1 MQAKLDGWRITF
13 FKQACGKVVA
23 YGGEIRDDLEMMSR
37 FSRLRL
43 DLSIGESVHNFI
55 KDAPVLSSLD
65 CEAWVPGRPA
75 SIVPTALRSEE
86 FELKVTPFAVPW
98 WNGEDLSM
106 ANPLNIIEDFKGIF
120 EFADTFEYDELT
132 DGVED
137 HAASLLANAK
147 ARGIE
152 GWILKDH
159 NYANWWKLKESN
171 TCDCIVVDVKEGNG
185 KYAGLVGAL
194 IVALHDGSKQK
205 VVANVSGM
213 SDMERAEIT
222 ELDNDGQLIGRVVEV
237 EYQYVGER
245 GKLRHPRFIRF
256 REDKPAVD
264 CKLDQ
269 LA

>member
-1 MQAKLDGWRITF
+1 MQAKLDGWRVTF
-13 FKQACGKVVA
+13 FKQECGKVVA

-37 FSRLRL
+37 FDRLRL
-43 DLSIGESVHNFI
+43 DLSLKSVQAFI
-55 KDAPVLSSLD
+55 DDAPPLSSLD

-75 SIVPTALRSEE
+75 SIVPTALRSAEL
-86 FELKVTPFAVPW
+86 ELKVTPFAVPW
-98 WNGEDLSM
+98 WDGADLTVADALDVVNRFRPM
-106 ANPLNIIEDFKGIF
+106 F
-120 EFADTFEYDELT
+120 EFADTFEYEELT

-137 HAASLLANAK
+137 HAKSLLANAK

-152 GWILKDH
+152 GWILKDY

-194 IVALHDGSKQK
+194 IVALNDGSKQK

-213 SDMERAEIT
+213 SDTERVEIT
-222 ELDNDGQLIGRVVEV
+222 ELDNDGKLLGRVVEV

-245 GKLRHPRFIRF
+245 GKLRHPRFVRF
-256 REDKPAVD
+256 REDKPAVE
-264 CKLDQ
+264 CMLDQ
-269 LA
+269 LT